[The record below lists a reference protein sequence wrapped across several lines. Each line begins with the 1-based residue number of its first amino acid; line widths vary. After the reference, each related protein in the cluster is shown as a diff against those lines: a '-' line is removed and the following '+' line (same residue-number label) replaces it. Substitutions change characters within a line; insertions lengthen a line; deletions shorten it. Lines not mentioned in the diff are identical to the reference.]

1 MGLFLQVSQGGE
13 KVNITPSKDNPVP
26 LFVYGSLR
34 ERQPLHEWYLSGH
47 TMALAYTHSDT
58 AHYELR
64 VTHTNAPF
72 PYMVE
77 SDLPYNSYVYGEVTY
92 ITDPQVLARIR
103 HLEESAGYETRQIY
117 INTTDSLPYGG
128 RYSFAR
134 TLETFEAL
142 AFVHPDPD
150 IGAYRIQGGDWLRY
164 VKGWSDLAPQH
175 AGTPPAQEMV

>member
-1 MGLFLQVSQGGE
+1 M
-13 KVNITPSKDNPVP
+13 NITPSKDNPVP

-77 SDLPYNSYVYGEVTY
+77 SDLPYNSYVYGEVTH

-103 HLEESAGYETRQIY
+103 HLEESAGYETRTIY
-117 INTTDSLPYGG
+117 INATNRLPFGGTDGTEIEYGK
-128 RYSFAR
+128 
-134 TLETFEAL
+134 LESYEAL
-142 AFVHPDPD
+142 AFVYPDSEV
-150 IGAYRIQGGDWLRY
+150 GAYRIQGGDWLRY
-164 VKGWSDLAPQH
+164 IKGWSDLTPEH
-175 AGTPPAQEMV
+175 AGTPPAEEMV

>member
-1 MGLFLQVSQGGE
+1 M
-13 KVNITPSKDNPVP
+13 NITPSKDNPVP

-34 ERQPLHEWYLSGH
+34 EGQPLHEWYLSGH

-77 SDLPYNSYVYGEVTY
+77 SDLPYNSYVYGEVTH

-103 HLEESAGYETRQIY
+103 HLEESAGYETRTIY
-117 INTTDSLPYGG
+117 INTTNRLPFSGVADPLG
-128 RYSFAR
+128 AV
-134 TLETFEAL
+134 LESYEAL
-142 AFVHPDPD
+142 AFVYPDSE
-150 IGAYRIQGGDWLRY
+150 IGSYRIQGGDWLRY
-164 VKGWSDLAPQH
+164 VKGWSDLTPEH
-175 AGTPPAQEMV
+175 SGTPPAQEMV